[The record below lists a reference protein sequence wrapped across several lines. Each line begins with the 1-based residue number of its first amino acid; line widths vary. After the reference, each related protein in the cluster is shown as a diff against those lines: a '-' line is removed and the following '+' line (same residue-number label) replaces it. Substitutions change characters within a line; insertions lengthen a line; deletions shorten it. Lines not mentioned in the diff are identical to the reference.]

1 MLAQIIAI
9 GIIVISAVW
18 YVVVKARQKSR
29 GINVDYAF
37 KEIPPE

>member
-1 MLAQIIAI
+1 MPA
-9 GIIVISAVW
+9 GS
-18 YVVVKARQKSR
+18 VVLYTGRTVHGGGANTANAPRT